1 MKLNQWTIGLA
12 AAGVVSLGAVM
23 QAEEASHQ
31 VLTALSSTTLSGY
44 VDTSAIWKFG
54 SGNAP
59 LPGRSYDGVS
69 KQDGFNLNVVKL
81 TLEKPLDEGEW
92 SAGYRVDL
100 LFGPDATGYNVSA
113 GTGAVA
119 SDFGIKQAY
128 VNFRAPVGNG
138 IDFKLGTFDSIIGYE
153 VFEAGNNPNYSR
165 SYGWFIEPTQHTG
178 LLASYRVNDVLSV
191 NAGVA
196 NTINP
201 GINARAIDAQT
212 GAASESEK
220 TYMGSVVFTAP
231 ESLGFL
237 HGATLYAGVVD
248 GFNAS
253 VNPAVTRRDTTSFY
267 VGSTIPTPL
276 EGLTFG
282 AAYDYTGYS
291 AQKTVTSSAYAS
303 AVSGYFSYQVTEK
316 LKLNNRVEYA
326 WSTDGLWYL
335 RGEGG
340 DSEARNQLLG
350 VTTTLDYSL
359 WANVISR
366 LEARW
371 DTALTGG
378 ADPVSK
384 PFGNADKSAISL
396 ALNLIYKF

>member
-12 AAGVVSLGAVM
+12 AAGMVSLASVT

-31 VLTALSSTTLSGY
+31 VMTALSSTTLSGY

-100 LFGPDATGYNVSA
+100 LFGPDATGYNLSA
-113 GTGAVA
+113 GTGAAA
-119 SDFGIKQAY
+119 SDFGVKQAY
-128 VNFRAPVGNG
+128 VAFRAPVGNG

-165 SYGWFIEPTQHTG
+165 SYGWNIEPTQHTG
-178 LLASYRVNDVLSV
+178 LLASYRVNDVLSL

-196 NTINP
+196 NTVNP
-201 GINARAIDAQT
+201 GINARAIDGKT
-212 GAASESEK
+212 GGASESEK
-220 TYMGSVVFTAP
+220 TYMASAVFTAP

-248 GFNAS
+248 GFNSA
-253 VNPAVTRRDTTSFY
+253 VNPGLTRRDSTSLY

-282 AAYDYTGYS
+282 AAYDYVGYS
-291 AQKTVTSSAYAS
+291 AQKTVTPSAYAS
-303 AVSGYFSYQVTEK
+303 AVSGYLSYQITEK

-335 RGEGG
+335 RGEQA
-340 DSEARNQLLG
+340 DSDARNQLLG
-350 VTTTLDYSL
+350 VTSTLDYAL
-359 WANVISR
+359 WANLISR

-371 DTALTGG
+371 DHALTGG
-378 ADPVSK
+378 ADPSSK
-384 PFGNADKSAISL
+384 PFGLADKNAISL